1 MTVLSVHIPTLT
13 TERLVLRAPREE
25 DAAPLADFY
34 ADAEYSAGFGGPL
47 NRSDSWR
54 WHALSVGHWIFRGY
68 GYFSVD
74 LQDGTHI
81 GMAGIWAPEGWPEPE
96 LGWLLYKDFQG
107 QGYAFEAA
115 KAARDWAYEVL
126 GMGALSSNIVP
137 ENTDSIH
144 LAERLG
150 ARFEHA
156 YDNVFM
162 GRVHVYRHPG
172 PESAIDNDGSVEAYA

>member
-1 MTVLSVHIPTLT
+1 MTTLSVDIPTLT
-13 TERLVLRAPREE
+13 SERLILRAPREE

-34 ADAEYSAGFGGPL
+34 ADAEYSVGFGGPL
-47 NRSDSWR
+47 NRGDSWR

-74 LQDGTHI
+74 LHDGSHI
-81 GMAGIWAPEGWPEPE
+81 GMAGLWAPEGWPEPE

-107 QGYAFEAA
+107 HGYAYEAA
-115 KAARDWAYEVL
+115 KTVRDWAYNL
-126 GMGALSSNIVP
+126 RGMGALSSNIVP
-137 ENTDSIH
+137 QNTASIR

-150 ARFEHA
+150 ARYERS

-162 GRVHVYRHPG
+162 GHVHVYRHPG
-172 PESAIDNDGSVEAYA
+172 PETASDNDGAVEAYS